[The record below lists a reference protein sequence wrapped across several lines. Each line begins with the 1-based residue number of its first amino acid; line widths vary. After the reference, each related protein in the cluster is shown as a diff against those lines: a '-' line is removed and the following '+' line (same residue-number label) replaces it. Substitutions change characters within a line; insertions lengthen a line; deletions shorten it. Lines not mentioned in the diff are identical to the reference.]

1 VLKRLSSDDVAENV
15 NASIGDE
22 RRPTFL
28 EADDRR
34 QTLVSVGDDQKVFFV
49 QLVISVVDDVQQ
61 DRKIEQ
67 NLKERLFILVLLQS
81 FEIKYNN

>member
-1 VLKRLSSDDVAENV
+1 MLKRLSSDDVAENV

>member
-34 QTLVSVGDDQKVFFV
+34 KTLVSVGDDQKVFFV